1 MKAKLT
7 LLLAGAALLAGIAIA
22 GAPNGSAEVE
32 TQVLDA
38 AESRE
43 VERAESASTALA
55 EQAAE
60 SFDSAAADIEI
71 PEAEATGIN
80 TVQQAIANAQ
90 TIVLT
95 DQPVRDGAIPD
106 QAPEGFETG
115 WDIEDVQLTYD
126 PLTDELHVLVNSF
139 GVLGDPEG
147 NGDPSTW
154 AQEWIDVG
162 FDGTDEPNLGGT
174 EFVVVVF
181 DIDQDGSG
189 DIVAGVP
196 QGLDISGFSINEL
209 TPGLDFVPFV
219 MPAFGAPLPNNTGTI
234 PTEAP
239 DAENPDLEF
248 TISNLSTLTGS
259 DGRLDLGVNA
269 FVGSSSDLNIGEDNL
284 TAAGSFLSV
293 PISADL
299 GDQVFLDENANG
311 INDPGEPGVPNVAVT
326 LFDETGELI
335 DVTDTDENGNFGFVV
350 NPGTFTVGFDVPD
363 GLSITTQFTGADT
376 AVDSNADP
384 ATGRSEPV
392 TLGPGDQDLTID
404 AGLVSFV
411 PAPGISIEK
420 ATNGQD
426 ADDAPGVELIV
437 GETAEFT
444 FVVANTGNVP
454 LADITVND
462 DVLGFICDIANLQVG
477 DSETCETTATVEEGQ
492 VTNVATATGQPL
504 DPETGAPIGD
514 PVTDDDPSNHTGIVP
529 FIPAPGISI
538 EKATNGQDADDAPGV
553 ELIVGE
559 TAEFTFVVA
568 NTGNV
573 PLADITVNDDV
584 LGFICDIA
592 NLQVGDSETCE
603 TTATVEEGQVTNVAT
618 ATGQPLDPETGAP
631 IGDPVTDDD
640 PSNHIGIVPGPPCV
654 ADIRGPRLFAG
665 DRVIWDTGYIA
676 EAGSTLIVETE
687 EPGGSPGQPNEQVYV
702 FVGDVMYGPT
712 PIELGTIEIDVSNTG
727 RLSFVHYSVV
737 TGDTSQPN
745 SVEIEFCGTG
755 ISLDQGPACQTNI
768 EGPRLHAGGQV
779 EWNSG
784 IIAEAGSTIRI
795 TTTEPGESPDQP
807 NEQVWVRVGEQLFG
821 PTPIGLG
828 TIEFTADR
836 GGEITV
842 LHFSRVTGF
851 TGLANSVEFE
861 LCGTHLR

>member
-1 MKAKLT
+1 MKSKLT
-7 LLLAGAALLAGIAIA
+7 LLLAGAALLAGITIA

-80 TVQQAIANAQ
+80 TVQQAIANEQ

-514 PVTDDDPSNHTGIVP
+514 PVTDDDPSNH
-529 FIPAPGISI
+529 
-538 EKATNGQDADDAPGV
+538 
-553 ELIVGE
+553 
-559 TAEFTFVVA
+559 
-568 NTGNV
+568 
-573 PLADITVNDDV
+573 
-584 LGFICDIA
+584 
-592 NLQVGDSETCE
+592 
-603 TTATVEEGQVTNVAT
+603 
-618 ATGQPLDPETGAP
+618 
-631 IGDPVTDDD
+631 
-640 PSNHIGIVPGPPCV
+640 IGIVPGPPCV